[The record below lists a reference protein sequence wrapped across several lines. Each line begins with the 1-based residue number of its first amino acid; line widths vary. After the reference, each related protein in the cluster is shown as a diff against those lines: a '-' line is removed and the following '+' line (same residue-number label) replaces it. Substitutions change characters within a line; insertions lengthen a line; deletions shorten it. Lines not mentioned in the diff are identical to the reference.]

1 MMTYNQTPDDE
12 IIACSLR
19 QIIDGSL
26 TGQDAHA
33 IITSAFTP
41 LVNWDPEALKV
52 HLEQVYQ
59 LTPEEIE
66 HLYERDYFPIEYV
79 NEEPMPLVRAFPI
92 FNRQHPGRERAHHLK
107 PSDCAKKLWKARKL
121 LSEAQKTIESIEISQ
136 EDFTNEKHFYDACA
150 ERLRVQSDFIHLNYF
165 VDAHLEHANKFIH
178 RRPK

>member
-12 IIACSLR
+12 TIACALR

-26 TGQDAHA
+26 SGQDAHVV
-33 IITSAFTP
+33 ITSAFTP

-79 NEEPMPLVRAFPI
+79 KEEPMPLVRAFPI
-92 FNRQHPGRERAHHLK
+92 FKRTNNLK
-107 PSDCAKKLWKARKL
+107 PGDCAKKLWKARKL

-136 EDFTNEKHFYDACA
+136 EDFINEKHFYDACA

-178 RRPK
+178 KRQK